1 MIPNPEYKV
10 RVRREGRG
18 RREGRD
24 KQGGIR
30 FKSMHARTR
39 TPRTR
44 TRTHAHTH
52 THTQGEWKPRQIDN
66 PNYQGEW
73 EHPKIPNPE
82 YEDDT
87 KLYLY
92 EDFGHIGFDLWQVRP
107 LEKVHH

>member
-10 RVRREGRG
+10 RVRREGERG
-18 RREGRD
+18 ETNEEGSD
-24 KQGGIR
+24 LKAC
-30 FKSMHARTR
+30 MHARTH
-39 TPRTR
+39 THAR
-44 TRTHAHTH
+44 TRTHAHTHAH